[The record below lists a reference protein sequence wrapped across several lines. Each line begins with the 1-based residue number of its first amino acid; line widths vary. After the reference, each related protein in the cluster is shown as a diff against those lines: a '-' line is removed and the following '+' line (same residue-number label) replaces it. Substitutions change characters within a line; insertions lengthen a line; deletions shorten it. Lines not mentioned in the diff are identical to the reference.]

1 MKLWKIVFTDSSLK
15 QLSKLDK
22 SIQRLI
28 DAWIHKYLKNAD
40 DPRFYGKPLTGNLKG
55 LWRYRVGDYRL
66 ICSIC
71 DAVLTIHIIEVGHR
85 KEIYK

>member
-1 MKLWKIVFTDSSLK
+1 MWKVEFSKDAKKTFL
-15 QLSKLDK
+15 KLDK
-22 SIQRLI
+22 PIQILI
-28 DAWIHKYLKNAD
+28 SSWILKHLIKAD
-40 DPRFYGKPLTGNLKG
+40 DPRLYGKPLTGNLKR

-66 ICSIC
+66 ICNIS